1 MIWSLILLQ
10 MCGVINSKHITRPFI
25 SRKKMKLVEG
35 KTIEIEGYYTPID
48 IVGGYYVLSKNEVVG
63 WGCGYGNQVKPNEI
77 IEIIFSE
84 CHSKP
89 GQKIKGMGTL
99 IINSEDIYK
108 LNYILENAKYE
119 IVKE

>member
-1 MIWSLILLQ
+1 LKDIIP
-10 MCGVINSKHITRPFI
+10 R
-25 SRKKMKLVEG
+25 
-35 KTIEIEGYYTPID
+35 ID

-77 IEIIFSE
+77 IEIVFSE
-84 CHSKP
+84 CHAKP
-89 GQKIKGMGTL
+89 GQKIKVMGTL